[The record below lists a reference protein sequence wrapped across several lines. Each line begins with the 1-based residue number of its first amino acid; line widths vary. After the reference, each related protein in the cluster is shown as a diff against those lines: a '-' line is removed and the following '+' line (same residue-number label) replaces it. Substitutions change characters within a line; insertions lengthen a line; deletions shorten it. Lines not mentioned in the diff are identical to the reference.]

1 LGAFS
6 ETLSQKKQKEGRLG
20 VEYSE
25 SIRLGSA
32 RLWIQPSALKTERG
46 GGGGGGRGEGR
57 GGGRIGG
64 GGRGRE
70 RRREGRGGRGERGK
84 EGRQRKDK
92 IRKGRKKWVLD
103 RWLRAHKAI
112 LEDPSSVPTTR
123 VRKAHNSI

>member
-1 LGAFS
+1 M
-6 ETLSQKKQKEGRLG
+6 EKKDEE
-20 VEYSE
+20 VEE
-25 SIRLGSA
+25 
-32 RLWIQPSALKTERG
+32 ERG
-46 GGGGGGRGEGR
+46 GEK
-57 GGGRIGG
+57 
-64 GGRGRE
+64 
-70 RRREGRGGRGERGK
+70 RGERGK